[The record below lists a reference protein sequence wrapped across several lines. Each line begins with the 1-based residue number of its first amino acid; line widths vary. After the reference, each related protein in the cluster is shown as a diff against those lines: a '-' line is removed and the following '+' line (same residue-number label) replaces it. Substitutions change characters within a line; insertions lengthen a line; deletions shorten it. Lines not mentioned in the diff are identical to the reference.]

1 MNGIFIAI
9 SIVIKFLEGFFFFPT
24 ADESGE
30 GLSGVMEK
38 HRQVRSRRHFSL
50 HVARKETCL
59 TFNSISLSMLLGAP
73 ASHQLKGI
81 L

>member
-9 SIVIKFLEGFFFFPT
+9 SIVIKFLEGFFFFS
-24 ADESGE
+24 ADESGK
-30 GLSGVMEK
+30 GLSGVMKK
-38 HRQVRSRRHFSL
+38 HRQVRSRRLFSL

-73 ASHQLKGI
+73 ASHQLKGV